1 MVETRAAR
9 RASAWLRG
17 ATGRLVRSR
26 APAAP
31 APRRRRKEKRRAKP
45 VREIEA
51 RLIVRILTYLT
62 CRGKIRA
69 ECVSRAFRTAAGL
82 PAAWPI
88 VDFLELRAQQLSLM
102 VRLWRIKPQLK
113 RLRIHVGYSEFF
125 TVVGLLHESAT
136 AHIQRLDVLV
146 QHGGTLI
153 SVSRFQN
160 ELIDIDNLPSW
171 YADPAN
177 SARSE
182 LLGVAPRAL
191 DGAMDGVAV
200 NVVATC
206 PALKELRLVT
216 IGRMSPTAFYEIGGE
231 LDGVAFAEE
240 RHESPTTCA
249 LDCLAGLRNLRV
261 LETNYSLD
269 IVAHALPNLLALKV
283 LILST
288 GTRRVSN
295 TLFSSPS
302 LEYFDCSSVS
312 KGVYITGLDC
322 PKLST
327 LVRNSDGYGMHS
339 AMEPTLPAAALGH
352 LKGEHDH
359 AIQVLDVQDRFV
371 LIKHGRVNHAFYGD
385 CRLDWTR
392 PAYEVK
398 VRGGAFMNHYAE
410 ATWKLVEPFNVASD
424 FRVCFG
430 QDRRCRD

>member
-26 APAAP
+26 APAVP

-82 PAAWPI
+82 PEAWPI

-146 QHGGTLI
+146 QYGATPI
-153 SVSRFQN
+153 SGSQFQN
-160 ELIDIDNLPSW
+160 ELIDIDDLPSW
-171 YADPAN
+171 FADPIS

-191 DGAMDGVAV
+191 DGAMNGIAV
-200 NVVATC
+200 NVVTTC

-216 IGRMSPTAFYEIGGE
+216 IGRKSIMSSTEIGGE
-231 LDGVAFAEE
+231 LDNVEFEE
-240 RHESPTTCA
+240 DSDQERLESPTTCA
-249 LDCLAGLRNLRV
+249 LDCLAGLRNLCV

-269 IVAHALPNLLALKV
+269 IVARVLPNLLAQ
-283 LILST
+283 LSRT
-288 GTRRVSN
+288 V
-295 TLFSSPS
+295 
-302 LEYFDCSSVS
+302 
-312 KGVYITGLDC
+312 I
-322 PKLST
+322 
-327 LVRNSDGYGMHS
+327 
-339 AMEPTLPAAALGH
+339 
-352 LKGEHDH
+352 
-359 AIQVLDVQDRFV
+359 
-371 LIKHGRVNHAFYGD
+371 
-385 CRLDWTR
+385 
-392 PAYEVK
+392 VK
-398 VRGGAFMNHYAE
+398 
-410 ATWKLVEPFNVASD
+410 
-424 FRVCFG
+424 
-430 QDRRCRD
+430 